1 MTEINKPHDQM
12 DDWLKKYRVVEVQL
26 KAIKRCAG
34 LDWPEDYKAKFADEL
49 SDIIDILLG
58 WEKLDI

>member
-26 KAIKRCAG
+26 KSIKRCAS
-34 LDWPEDYKAKFADEL
+34 LDWPENYKTKFADEL

-58 WEKLDI
+58 WEKLNI